1 MSSHSLHWA
10 EGLFLRPHHFQAQE
24 LLLQESLAR
33 STGWLQPFPWG
44 LHSLEVDSDS
54 LANLRVSLSS
64 CHARLQDGTLV
75 RFPEDCH
82 ISPEPIPRALFR
94 NSESRVRVSLGVP
107 ELRRGPSNVA
117 APGSAQNAT
126 QTPLRFVPHQEDR
139 EDENAAGNPQPV
151 DFRRLNPRILF
162 SAPEE
167 SLRGYDA
174 VPLFQLRLG
183 STPEAPPRIDN
194 EYIPPILR
202 LEASAEASRII
213 RSVYDRLGAM
223 SGDLA
228 AKILD
233 RGVSLSTGHRDD
245 FEIILRLHAVNSALG
260 GLAPLPF
267 LPNVHPLTAFTELA
281 RAAGLLAVF
290 RPERRLAQLP
300 PYLHHDIA
308 LSFRELRKL
317 LDFAEETEIPYKRRE
332 FGWQGLQLAVRI
344 DKEWLETG
352 WNFFIGVESSLSSTR
367 VVEILSERELLMKV
381 GSAEEVDRIYTGG
394 RAGVQVMPVSD
405 IQIPR
410 TFPRNNWHYFRVQRD
425 DRNSAWVQVERT
437 FNLAVRVN
445 ERKIQKSP
453 DAAHKFDVKDNESGN
468 LASLGFSLFATRTT

>member
-1 MSSHSLHWA
+1 M
-10 EGLFLRPHHFQAQE
+10 
-24 LLLQESLAR
+24 
-33 STGWLQPFPWG
+33 
-44 LHSLEVDSDS
+44 
-54 LANLRVSLSS
+54 
-64 CHARLQDGTLV
+64 
-75 RFPEDCH
+75 
-82 ISPEPIPRALFR
+82 
-94 NSESRVRVSLGVP
+94 
-107 ELRRGPSNVA
+107 A

-126 QTPLRFVPHQEDR
+126 QTPLRFVSHQEER

-183 STPEAPPRIDN
+183 STPEAPPRIDT

-202 LEASAEASRII
+202 LEASAEATRII
-213 RSVYDRLGAM
+213 RSVYDRLGAI

-267 LPNVHPLTAFTELA
+267 LPNVHPLSAFTELA

-300 PYLHHDIA
+300 PTSTTTSHSASENSASCSI
-308 LSFRELRKL
+308 SPKSPKPP
-317 LDFAEETEIPYKRRE
+317 TN
-332 FGWQGLQLAVRI
+332 AVNSAGR
-344 DKEWLETG
+344 D
-352 WNFFIGVESSLSSTR
+352 SCSLSASTR
-367 VVEILSERELLMKV
+367 N
-381 GSAEEVDRIYTGG
+381 GSKP
-394 RAGVQVMPVSD
+394 AGTSSSVSN
-405 IQIPR
+405 PAS
-410 TFPRNNWHYFRVQRD
+410 PPPA
-425 DRNSAWVQVERT
+425 SS
-437 FNLAVRVN
+437 
-445 ERKIQKSP
+445 KSSP
-453 DAAHKFDVKDNESGN
+453 KENC
-468 LASLGFSLFATRTT
+468 